1 MNVVGHHF
9 PQQRSHA
16 GRAEVLK
23 EKMEVNWHST
33 RERFG
38 WQVGI
43 SLAQGVLNVLSYS
56 DAGSI
61 SFTMERLRKYQH
73 EQQQRK
79 TQKYAKLNYSLNSQ
93 FFSFLLF
100 NTILCRTTF
109 HLKIP
114 MRSKET
120 QCIGLCFCLVVDK
133 FLHNKSLIL
142 IFH

>member
-9 PQQRSHA
+9 PHKRSHA

-33 RERFG
+33 LERFG
-38 WQVGI
+38 WQAGV
-43 SLAQGVLNVLSYS
+43 SLARGVLNALSYS
-56 DAGSI
+56 NASSI
-61 SFTMERLRKYQH
+61 SCTMGRLRKYQH
-73 EQQQRK
+73 EQQQQK
-79 TQKYAKLNYSLNSQ
+79 IQKYAKLNYSLNSQ

-109 HLKIP
+109 HFKIP
-114 MRSKET
+114 MGSIET
-120 QCIGLCFCLVVDK
+120 QCIGLYFWLVVDK
-133 FLHNKSLIL
+133 LLHNKSLIL